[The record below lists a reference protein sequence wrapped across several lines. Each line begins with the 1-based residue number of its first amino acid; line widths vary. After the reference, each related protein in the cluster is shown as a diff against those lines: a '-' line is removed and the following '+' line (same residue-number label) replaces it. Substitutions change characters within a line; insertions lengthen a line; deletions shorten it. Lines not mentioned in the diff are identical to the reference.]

1 MKGILPQG
9 QNHCEPNAWHPSRF
23 RAVFLPVAKAAF
35 SNGQCFLKP
44 LEKKLH
50 QKLLDITRENYR

>member
-9 QNHCEPNAWHPSRF
+9 QNHCEPNAWHPTRF

-35 SNGQCFLKP
+35 SNGQHFLKCF
-44 LEKKLH
+44 EKSFTQNVLI
-50 QKLLDITRENYR
+50 LLMS